1 MIIWYNRRRRV
12 IIITGI
18 EMTQAKLE
26 ATVTPYAGLK
36 ASCRHITL
44 QSAVVDK
51 LRFIIG
57 TSIVGKPNQVQ
68 VIEYDAQHATIQC
81 VQQLSHADEIWWI
94 AAHASDPELMVTVSQ
109 KSTTRTTTTSLYRI
123 PPPDALAHVLG
134 SQDHEQMEL
143 KASLQTSGTTA
154 RRVIFVPTDSDEAF
168 VACSTGVDLF
178 DFSKPDKPITTISLP
193 DVHAAAADTLHNNC
207 LATASGSCVKLW
219 DIKSGKTEYSINDA
233 HLPDILDVSFNDN
246 KPWWVCTGGSDGY
259 LRCWDLRV
267 GKAACEF
274 RASSHWVVRT
284 LPSLSHE
291 QLILTTGTDSKV
303 RVFNASQFAYQNEG
317 KLPDG
322 EIIKSIRHDDSVYSA
337 AWAAQDPWVFASV
350 SYKGQVNICQL
361 PSQVVD
367 SILMG
372 DEFE

>member
-1 MIIWYNRRRRV
+1 
-12 IIITGI
+12 
-18 EMTQAKLE
+18 MTAGKHE

-36 ASCRHITL
+36 ASCRHIAL
-44 QSAVVDK
+44 QGAVLDK
-51 LRFIIG
+51 LRFVIG
-57 TSIVGKPNQVQ
+57 TAIVGKTNQIQ
-68 VIEYDAQHATIQC
+68 VIEYDAQHTTIQC
-81 VQQLSHADEIWWI
+81 VQTLSHADEIWWI
-94 AAHASDPELMVTVSQ
+94 ATHPSDADLMITVSQ
-109 KSTTRTTTTSLYRI
+109 KSTTRTTSTALYRV
-123 PPPDALAHVLG
+123 PPPNALAQVLG
-134 SQDHEQMEL
+134 GQDHEQMEL
-143 KASLQTSGTTA
+143 KTTLGSSEGIA
-154 RRVIFVPTDSDEAF
+154 RRALFVPTNNDQVV
-168 VACSTGVDLF
+168 VAYTNGVDVF
-178 DFSKPDKPITTISLP
+178 DLSKPENASYSLSIP
-193 DVHAAAADTLHNNC
+193 DVHAAAADSLHSQC
-207 LATASGSCVKLW
+207 LAIACGSSVKLW
-219 DIKSGKTEYSINDA
+219 DCKSGKAEYEIADA
-233 HLPDILDVSFNDN
+233 HLPEILDVSFNDN

-259 LRCWDLRV
+259 LRCWDMRV

-303 RVFNASQFAYQNEG
+303 RVFNASKFAYQNEG

-350 SYKGQVNICQL
+350 SYKGQVNVCQL